1 MFFRDGYLR
10 VINVGEK
17 GDQNFIEKEIK
28 VHKSFIN
35 HIEPLA

>member
-1 MFFRDGYLR
+1 MR

-17 GDQNFIEKEIK
+17 GEGCTIEREIK